1 MLVTKSAVHGDLL
14 GVIGFTSRHT
24 FRCVET
30 AVFLSVTQGLL
41 VSGRSPT
48 RESPPW
54 MYLPKA
60 QQPENSTIDWCLWW
74 SLGEE
79 PLGRGKCRWGNL
91 KKVKVNCLINEVQLI
106 LKRGSWVGIW
116 MQGEGIKRYISRK
129 ARDACLECGKDHVH
143 QFELRSSTS
152 KKTNPRIGWKESMN
166 FVDRKTTVSCKTC
179 AFTQSMEQWFVCVV
193 ISTISLCTYT
203 WDQGN
208 HPWMK
213 KICDFLCHFT
223 IPYQPSS
230 RFYSGKWLC
239 KCRQVSALYIFPRRQ
254 RVWLKIGYP
263 HIETQHDICQTR
275 QRVWLNIG
283 HLKISWLIDI
293 RLCLTCSSI
302 AEYWGSSPYLDSL
315 DKRKTTFQWY
325 RCRVQ
330 VHTPQINVDL
340 KTRSRT
346 GFY

>member
-1 MLVTKSAVHGDLL
+1 MFAPCLINNVPLGSKNAWLLRVGGYILIADKAAFGGGLTWVATVLSLQGRHLLKCYIANSRVQAGFWNPSVFKTVTVLVTKSAVHGDLL

-79 PLGRGKCRWGNL
+79 PLGRGKCRWDNL
-91 KKVKVNCLINEVQLI
+91 KKVKVYCLINEVHLI
-106 LKRGSWVGIW
+106 PKRGSWVGIW

-213 KICDFLCHFT
+213 
-223 IPYQPSS
+223 
-230 RFYSGKWLC
+230 
-239 KCRQVSALYIFPRRQ
+239 
-254 RVWLKIGYP
+254 
-263 HIETQHDICQTR
+263 
-275 QRVWLNIG
+275 
-283 HLKISWLIDI
+283 
-293 RLCLTCSSI
+293 
-302 AEYWGSSPYLDSL
+302 
-315 DKRKTTFQWY
+315 
-325 RCRVQ
+325 
-330 VHTPQINVDL
+330 
-340 KTRSRT
+340 
-346 GFY
+346 